1 MRIVVT
7 GSIAYDYLM
16 HYPGRFTDHLLA
28 HRLDTVSLSFLV
40 DSMVRQRGGVAAN
53 IAYTLKMLGGNP
65 VILAT
70 VGQDFGDY
78 RKWLEENGISTH
90 GIIEIEDDFTA
101 SFFVSTDEA
110 QNQIA
115 NFYTGAMAHARR
127 FTLTGQGFTDADLVI
142 VSPNDPE
149 AMTNLAR
156 ECRDLG
162 IPFAYD
168 PSQQTA
174 RLDGQALREGIPGA
188 RYLMVNAY
196 ELALIENKT
205 GWTLDEVRNRV
216 GYVIV
221 TDGAR
226 GSTIFGEDGELF
238 IPIAAPTTIKEPTG
252 AGDAY
257 RGGFFAAISA
267 GLDHSVAGR
276 VGALCSTY
284 VLEHV
289 GTANHRFG
297 FGEFSARYEAN
308 FGKEPSLHR
317 LADRM
322 SSNGALNS

>member
-16 HYPGRFTDHLLA
+16 HFPGRFTDHLLA

-53 IAYTLKMLGGNP
+53 IAYTLKMLGGDP

-78 RKWLEENGISTH
+78 RRWLEEQGISTR

-127 FTLTGQGFTDADLVI
+127 FSLTDQGLTDADLVI
-142 VSPNDPE
+142 ISPNDPV

-156 ECRDLG
+156 ECRALG

-174 RLDGQALREGIPGA
+174 RLDGDALRDGIPGA

-205 GWTLDEVRNRV
+205 GWTLEDLQQRV
-216 GYVIV
+216 EFVVV
-221 TDGAR
+221 TDGER
-226 GSTIFGEDGELF
+226 GSAIHGAGGRIH
-238 IPIAAPTTIKEPTG
+238 IPIAVPRVIKEPTG

-257 RGGFFAAISA
+257 RGGFFAALSA
-267 GLDHSVAGR
+267 GLDHGVAGR

-297 FGEFSARYEAN
+297 FDEFSARYADN
-308 FGKEPSLHR
+308 FGAEP
-317 LADRM
+317 
-322 SSNGALNS
+322 ALEKLGERVARG

>member
-16 HYPGRFTDHLLA
+16 HFPGKFTDHLLA
-28 HRLDTVSLSFLV
+28 HRLDSVSLSFLV

-53 IAYTLKMLGGNP
+53 IAYTLKMLGGDP

-78 RKWLEENGISTH
+78 RKWLEEHGISTDA
-90 GIIEIEDDFTA
+90 IIEIPDDFTA
-101 SFFVSTDEA
+101 SFFVSTDLA

-127 FTLTGQGFTDADLVI
+127 FTLANQGLTDADLVI

-149 AMTNLAR
+149 AMLNLAQ
-156 ECRDLG
+156 ECRTLG
-162 IPFAYD
+162 IPYAYD

-174 RLDGQALREGIPGA
+174 RLDGEALRASIPGA

-196 ELALIENKT
+196 ELAIIENKT
-205 GWTLDEVRNRV
+205 GWTMQEIRSRV
-216 GYVIV
+216 DHLVV
-221 TDGAR
+221 TDGER
-226 GSTIFGEDGELF
+226 GSTIYSSLDELR
-238 IPIAAPTTIKEPTG
+238 IPVAAPEKIAEPTG

-257 RGGFFAAISA
+257 RGGFFAALSA
-267 GLDHSVAGR
+267 GLDHAIAGR

-284 VLEHV
+284 VLENV
-289 GTANHRFG
+289 GTANHRFA
-297 FGEFSARYEAN
+297 FRDF
-308 FGKEPSLHR
+308 
-317 LADRM
+317 ADRYGQAFGPEPGLEAIRSRM
-322 SSNGALNS
+322 SAV